1 MEKRKRRRKEVGK
14 EVKERKSA
22 EQMRG
27 EGKKCWGGERR
38 REKIEVGDRGR
49 TKKRER
55 ERKKEKER
63 NFVLC
68 HFKK

>member
-38 REKIEVGDRGR
+38 REKIEVG
-49 TKKRER
+49 ER
-55 ERKKEKER
+55 EDKE
-63 NFVLC
+63 
-68 HFKK
+68 